1 MNTIAMLTMVAG
13 SVVAQADFD
22 TMKKCTEARNT
33 QIAAQYKVGKEN
45 YEFNA
50 LTNQNHPLVIK
61 VSPDQMQIACVYKKV
76 EVKVDD
82 GPERVFGLF
91 EGFLSRIERHE
102 KANQTI
108 DKCRSG
114 TTS

>member
-1 MNTIAMLTMVAG
+1 
-13 SVVAQADFD
+13 
-22 TMKKCTEARNT
+22 
-33 QIAAQYKVGKEN
+33 
-45 YEFNA
+45 
-50 LTNQNHPLVIK
+50 
-61 VSPDQMQIACVYKKV
+61 MQIACVYKKV